1 MISIQRLQSL
11 LRINK
16 EDETVAN
23 ITNFAA
29 NVARTTR
36 KHLLNIPT
44 DKDITECIN
53 VFADHIGLVPT
64 PADMERFLWLHPE
77 LKSRVMEFGATDTE
91 VRSELH
97 AAVFYFTLRTTDF
110 VEGDTAIESLVAQQW
125 KRIWQNT

>member
-23 ITNFAA
+23 VMNFAA
-29 NVARTTR
+29 EVARTTR
-36 KHLLNIPT
+36 KHRLNIPT
-44 DKDITECIN
+44 HKDVTECID
-53 VFADHIGLVPT
+53 VFADHIGFVPT
-64 PADMERFLWLHPE
+64 HAQMESFLWLHPE

-110 VEGDTAIESLVAQQW
+110 VEGDTVIESLVAQQW
-125 KRIWQNT
+125 NRIWA